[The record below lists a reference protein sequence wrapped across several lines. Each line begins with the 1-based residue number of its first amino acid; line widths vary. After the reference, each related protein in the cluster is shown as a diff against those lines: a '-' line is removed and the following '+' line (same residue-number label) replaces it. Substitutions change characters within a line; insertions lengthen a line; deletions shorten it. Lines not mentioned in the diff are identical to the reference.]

1 MVYASDT
8 ECNAEHGSNDR
19 EHSIFADLITV
30 AAVAAAACN
39 TKKAI
44 DIAEAEWKMAKK
56 YWKIA
61 KNWLDYY
68 NDFYAPVEDQE
79 LEEAMALTEPEPEY
93 EAARGR
99 ARIIAMMQFRGA
111 VDRAVRC
118 TSRYCTGLRN
128 DMVAE
133 LVAANA
139 SAVALA
145 DGLGYRNERAYI
157 EARDDERFQRQFAT
171 AKRGRNMIA
180 DNVSLAKA
188 TAGIYGDLWD
198 QTWKGLEGAGTY
210 LGYMQNRNPT
220 AYPTTYVQQREQAY
234 AKAHGQMNM
243 NSTPPN
249 SGPQMPIGGVD

>member
-1 MVYASDT
+1 MVT
-8 ECNAEHGSNDR
+8 
-19 EHSIFADLITV
+19 
-30 AAVAAAACN
+30 
-39 TKKAI
+39 
-44 DIAEAEWKMAKK
+44 
-56 YWKIA
+56 
-61 KNWLDYY
+61 
-68 NDFYAPVEDQE
+68 
-79 LEEAMALTEPEPEY
+79 
-93 EAARGR
+93 
-99 ARIIAMMQFRGA
+99 
-111 VDRAVRC
+111 
-118 TSRYCTGLRN
+118 
-128 DMVAE
+128 E

-249 SGPQMPIGGVD
+249 SGPQMPIGGAD